1 MEPVFTA
8 VTLPNYNTREYFVQL
23 WDYIEEQ
30 YKLHITVHDHIG
42 ALQLSDGNMLR
53 IMGNLHRSDYCS
65 YCRKNS
71 SKSCLQHCRWEA
83 MRQAAEAGMPLIGR
97 CYAGVV
103 EVVMPLFRQGV
114 HAATIYGGSFR
125 DANFAIPASWNSVKR
140 NLYNDLPLWHRSYLP
155 TIVRALEMLGSAI
168 LSFAENERN
177 TPDAGNSRREII
189 EDFLRRKL
197 SHRDFSL
204 SDLADKLNL
213 SLSRTS
219 HILQEEFGKSFSEL
233 VNELRIDQV
242 CRLLS
247 TTQLKLREIAVLSG
261 FGNQYYL
268 SRVFRRIKNMTP
280 GAYRREYTRDNSF

>member
-1 MEPVFTA
+1 MESVFTA

-42 ALQLSDGNMLR
+42 ALQLSDGNKLR
-53 IMGNLHRSDYCS
+53 IMGNLHRCGYCS
-65 YCRKNS
+65 YCRKTS
-71 SKSCLQHCRWEA
+71 GKSCLQHCRWEA
-83 MRQAAEAGMPLIGR
+83 MRQAAETGAPLIGR
-97 CYAGVV
+97 CYAGAL

-114 HAATIYGGSFR
+114 HAATIYGGTFR
-125 DANFAIPASWNSVKR
+125 DAEFVIPDSWNSTKR
-140 NLYNDLPLWHRSYLP
+140 NLYNDLPLWRRSYLP

-177 TPDAGNSRREII
+177 TPNSGNSRREII
-189 EDFLRRKL
+189 EDFLRKKL
-197 SHRDFSL
+197 SRHDLSL
-204 SDLADKLNL
+204 PDLADKLNL

-233 VNELRIDQV
+233 LSEVRIEQV
-242 CRLLS
+242 CGLLS

-261 FGNQYYL
+261 FSNQYYL

-280 GAYRREYTRDNSF
+280 GAYRREYSKDNSF